1 MFFYIG
7 NNNPFQALTQVEP
20 NLYLDK
26 GWSNKKSIWY
36 KGYSTECKISEKLQD
51 ILQGYQPAGK
61 WCVIHNNHI
70 YHAKFRGFPI
80 YKLGNQL
87 TNIKLD
93 GYNFIVHKITPPPI
107 DNSLTLDEASIIIGD
122 ILLENTKNFFKY
134 NDIDTTFNVLFS
146 GGLDTLT
153 SWAVLDNVTK
163 NYVLEAHVPDLK
175 NKTYAS
181 LYESL
186 GRIREY
192 ESDLTDKVSSD
203 NWGYAISSFYTN
215 TNWYLTGFYAEV
227 IQFRDAEAIHG
238 LANYKGKYI
247 DELAEP
253 NDYLYWFL
261 KRPSLD
267 NYKKS
272 MLQFKGEQSLKEY
285 LYDTIF
291 FDYQMWHFDNNMT
304 FSPFF
309 DIRISDTMMKL
320 SIDDI
325 TKNALNGTIQRKIVE
340 RFNPQLLLILAEFKN
355 EKGPFNSFRKNFGL
369 IKLDSQVV
377 VNLR

>member
-7 NNNPFQALTQVEP
+7 NNNPFQALTQVES

-26 GWSNKKSIWY
+26 GWSNKESIWY
-36 KGYSTECKISEKLQD
+36 KGYSTDCKISEKLQD

-61 WCVIHNNHI
+61 WCVIHDNHV
-70 YHAKFRGFPI
+70 YHSKFRGFPL
-80 YKLGNQL
+80 YQLDNQI
-87 TNIKLD
+87 TNIQLD
-93 GYNFIVHKITPPPI
+93 EYTFMPCKIVPPI
-107 DNSLTLDEASIIIGD
+107 DDTTITLDEASIIIGD

-134 NDIDTTFNVLFS
+134 NDIGTSFNVLFS

-163 NYVLEAHVPDLK
+163 KYILEAYVPDL
-175 NKTYAS
+175 NKKYNFAH
-181 LYESL
+181 ESL

-192 ESDLTDKVSSD
+192 ESDLMDKVSSD
-203 NWGYAISSFYTN
+203 NWGYYISSFYTN
-215 TNWYLTGFYAEV
+215 INWYLTGFYAEV
-227 IQFRDAEAIHG
+227 IQFRDAKAIHG
-238 LANYKGKYI
+238 LASYKGKYI
-247 DELAEP
+247 NELAEP

-267 NYKKS
+267 IYKKS
-272 MLQFKGEQSLKEY
+272 ILQFNDDQSLKKY
-285 LYDTIF
+285 LYDTVF
-291 FDYQMWHFDNNMT
+291 DDYQMWHFDNNMT

-309 DIRISDTMMKL
+309 DIRIADTMMKL

-325 TKNALNGTIQRKIVE
+325 TKNSLNGIIQRKIVE
-340 RFNPQLLLILAEFKN
+340 RFNSQLLLILAEFKN
-355 EKGPFNSFRKNFGL
+355 EKGPFNSFRKNFSL
-369 IKLDSQVV
+369 IKLDDQVV